1 MRHSLVLVLVLWA
14 GVSSAFAQEV
24 VKEFSWS
31 ELKKAGQLIVGEIV
45 PGKAPGMW
53 EELKINSPVDQW
65 DGHIPARKRKTVT
78 VLDLKNPPVTK
89 ARYAFEGSIRYKDV
103 KGFNMIAMWS
113 SFASGQKYAGPA
125 LPFGDMGE
133 IDAKKHKGSSSNPRR
148 VDLRLTQGT
157 SDWRP
162 FTLGFVSEKRDGM
175 PGGLP
180 TRVTLDV
187 EFSGPGTVYLSP
199 VTLRQYDAPSR
210 PPQPATPWWTERDAG
225 WIGGIVGSVCGLL
238 GGLIGTL
245 GGMGRARRF
254 VMTLT
259 TGLIGLGVASLIAG
273 VVAVILGQ
281 PYVVYYPLLL
291 LGGILAGVCGG
302 ILPALRRGYEQRELR
317 RMAAMD
323 AR

>member
-31 ELKKAGQLIVGEIV
+31 ELKKAGQLLVGEIV

-53 EELKINSPVDQW
+53 EALKIDSPVDQW
-65 DGHIPARKRKTVT
+65 DGHIPDRKRKTVT

-133 IDAKKHKGSSSNPRR
+133 IDAKKHKGFIPF
-148 VDLRLTQGT
+148 TQGT

-162 FTLGFVSEKRDGM
+162 FTLWSFSKKRDGM
-175 PGGLP
+175 P

-210 PPQPATPWWTERDAG
+210 PPQPATPWWSDQTAG

-238 GGLIGTL
+238 GGLIGIL
-245 GGMGRARRF
+245 GGLGRARRF

-281 PYVVYYPLLL
+281 PYAVYYPLLL